1 MIPLKK
7 GDKEYKV
14 RVAVITENYM
24 SHYLYMTPRVYEQ
37 TFGEKPEYENIVF
50 TMQEDCKDDLEMAG
64 TRILAYPGAL
74 SISYTSS
81 LASQVD
87 RMLSTLDAVI
97 LVLIVSAGM
106 LAFVVLYNLNNINI
120 TERKRE
126 LATLKVLGFYDKEVT
141 EYVYRENILLTLIG
155 SVFGMLLGKILHR
168 FIIVTVEIDSVMFGR
183 NINTISFVYA
193 FLLTVVFS
201 LFVNGVMYF
210 KLKKINMVE
219 SLKSVE

>member
-1 MIPLKK
+1 MSLSTEGAAIFRENSIPAGIKGGRYDSPKK

-64 TRILAYPGAL
+64 SRILANPGAL

-97 LVLIVSAGM
+97 LVLIVSAGN
-106 LAFVVLYNLNNINI
+106 A
-120 TERKRE
+120 
-126 LATLKVLGFYDKEVT
+126 GFC
-141 EYVYRENILLTLIG
+141 G
-155 SVFGMLLGKILHR
+155 
-168 FIIVTVEIDSVMFGR
+168 IV
-183 NINTISFVYA
+183 
-193 FLLTVVFS
+193 
-201 LFVNGVMYF
+201 
-210 KLKKINMVE
+210 
-219 SLKSVE
+219 

>member
-37 TFGEKPEYENIVF
+37 TFGEMPEYENIVF

-64 TRILAYPGAL
+64 TRILANPGAL

-97 LVLIVSAGM
+97 WC
-106 LAFVVLYNLNNINI
+106 
-120 TERKRE
+120 
-126 LATLKVLGFYDKEVT
+126 
-141 EYVYRENILLTLIG
+141 
-155 SVFGMLLGKILHR
+155 
-168 FIIVTVEIDSVMFGR
+168 
-183 NINTISFVYA
+183 
-193 FLLTVVFS
+193 
-201 LFVNGVMYF
+201 
-210 KLKKINMVE
+210 
-219 SLKSVE
+219 